1 MNKEKIL
8 TLANEN
14 LKKGNLKIAKNFYNN
29 VLKIDPL
36 HKKTHNKLGAIFQR
50 LGKYAKAK
58 SCFEKAIQIDPN
70 YIDAHFNLGI
80 ILQTLEDLQKAKSC
94 FEKVIELDPS
104 YVGAYNNL
112 GNTFR
117 ILGDNQKAKSCFEKV
132 IELNPSYVGGYS
144 NLGNMHKILNEFD
157 ESKSCFEKAI
167 QINPSYVDA
176 HFNLGCMFTMLGENW
191 QAKKC
196 FERVIE
202 INSNYSPAYW
212 NLYTLS
218 QDIDEAL
225 IWLNQFDKIN
235 NNFTPSKIMTSALQ
249 AYKGNFNN
257 FNKLL
262 DSKDSYHSYTRS
274 VKWVFSLPNLPKIFF
289 NRWDFFDEIIKLA
302 ESSRPFYEFGVWN
315 AISFKYLINTIK
327 KGFGFDTF
335 NGLPES
341 WGNIKKG
348 TYSSFGSIPKI
359 KGGEFIVGKFED
371 TLPGFFSNKKPL
383 ASLINFDADLYSSTF
398 CALNHSRKV
407 IDDKTIL
414 IFDEFIMNTNWE
426 EDEYKA
432 LNDFCKKFGFIYE
445 VLAISFSS
453 KQVAVKLK
461 KTSSQ

>member
-8 TLANEN
+8 MLAIEN
-14 LKKGNLKIAKNFYNN
+14 HKKGNLEIAKKFYND
-29 VLKIDPL
+29 VLKIDPI
-36 HKKTHNKLGAIFQR
+36 HEQTYNNLGTIFQS
-50 LGKYAKAK
+50 LGKY
-58 SCFEKAIQIDPN
+58 E
-70 YIDAHFNLGI
+70 
-80 ILQTLEDLQKAKSC
+80 KAKSC
-94 FEKVIELDPS
+94 FEKVIQINLNCIEAYFNLGNIYRILEKNQKAKNCFKKVIELNPD

-112 GNTFR
+112 GNIYR
-117 ILGDNQKAKSCFEKV
+117 ILEKNQKAKNCFKKV
-132 IELNPSYVGGYS
+132 IELNPDYVGGYS
-144 NLGNMHKILNEFD
+144 NLGNIHKILNELQ

-176 HFNLGCMFTMLGENW
+176 HFNLGNILILLGENQ

-218 QDIDEAL
+218 HNIDEAL
-225 IWLNQFDKIN
+225 IKLSKFDKVN
-235 NNFTPSKIMTSALQ
+235 NNFLPSKIVTSALK

-257 FNKLL
+257 FNNLL
-262 DSKDSYHSYTRS
+262 ASKDSNHPYTRS
-274 VKWVFSLPNLPKIFF
+274 VKWVFSLPKLPKIFF

-315 AISFKYLINTIK
+315 AVSFKYLIGTFK

-335 NGLPES
+335 SGLPES

-348 TYSSFGSIPKI
+348 TYNSFGSIPKI

-371 TLPGFFSNKKPL
+371 TLPEFFSKEKPL

-414 IFDEFIMNTNWE
+414 VFDEFIMNTNWE

-432 LNDFCKKFGFIYE
+432 LNDFCKNFSFIYE
-445 VLAISFSS
+445 VLAISFAS

-461 KTSSQ
+461 KLSS